1 MSESGCLHN
10 NKYENVKVEK
20 HISSNDII
28 ITESIVIDNSGIDYG
43 VTNEGNIT
51 KILSLEHDFI
61 NTTDRAS
68 ANSIDHIDPLEH
80 DREYLK
86 NHIDICFNNF
96 FSKTNQIEEGNTM
109 RNRSFYVKW
118 PPHTIL
124 SDLTIIPNMDIGS
137 KGIPSSEPVGTLF
150 KNELVINLLTSDL
163 PYSSST
169 DNRDHHLGTT
179 ATLNVTEGTASSH
192 RIDKLGAQLE
202 GHFPSP
208 ITEAAGATDEKG
220 GYAYLI
226 REFPLIACATGTENI
241 IWRKYTPISVIR
253 DNGQPIRFFGSNRNI
268 SQHSTA
274 STTNN
279 LKHGSIITTTK
290 EGEGGVSGCPK
301 GVKNSTNTIRTDAT
315 NDPKNINKNGELFS
329 FSSTYRNVGSINYE
343 LMDPGNRD
351 DTAFLI
357 KTSYRSG
364 INYLGGSTFVPT
376 GETYTRYPLRINTK
390 SGMFYNSS
398 GKEIALVLTIGHTS
412 AMSIQTMNSLKSS
425 TGTLKKTSS
434 SSPYGIDDN
443 SSFGDSNNGL
453 RFKAIFKFT
462 QIGGEL

>member
-10 NKYENVKVEK
+10 NKYENVKVKK

-43 VTNEGNIT
+43 VTDEGNIT
-51 KILSLEHDFI
+51 KILSLEHNFI

-68 ANSIDHIDPLEH
+68 AGTIDQINPLEH
-80 DREYLK
+80 DKEYLK
-86 NHIDICFNNF
+86 NHIHICFNNF

-118 PPHTIL
+118 PPNTIL

-137 KGIPSSEPVGTLF
+137 KAISSSEPVGTLF

-163 PYSSST
+163 PYSSPT
-169 DNRDHHLGTT
+169 DNQDHNLGTQDT
-179 ATLNVTEGTASSH
+179 INVSEQIASSNK
-192 RIDKLGAQLE
+192 IDKLGAQLA

-208 ITEAAGATDEKG
+208 ITERAGATDEKG

-226 REFPLIACATGTENI
+226 REFPLIACATGSDDI

-290 EGEGGVSGCPK
+290 EGEDGDSGCPK
-301 GVKNSTNTIRTDAT
+301 GVFTTNAIRTDPT

-329 FSSTYRNVGSINYE
+329 FSSTYRNVSSINYE
-343 LMDPGNRD
+343 LMDSNYRD
-351 DTAFLI
+351 GSAQII
-357 KTSYRSG
+357 KNSYMTG
-364 INYLGGSTFVPT
+364 INYIGGSIFLPT
-376 GETYTRYPLRINTK
+376 GEINVRHPLRINTK

-398 GKEIALVLTIGHTS
+398 GKDIALVLTIGHTS
-412 AMSIQTMNSLKSS
+412 AISITNTGNLKSS

-434 SSPYGIDDN
+434 SSPYGIDAT

-462 QIGGEL
+462 QIGRG